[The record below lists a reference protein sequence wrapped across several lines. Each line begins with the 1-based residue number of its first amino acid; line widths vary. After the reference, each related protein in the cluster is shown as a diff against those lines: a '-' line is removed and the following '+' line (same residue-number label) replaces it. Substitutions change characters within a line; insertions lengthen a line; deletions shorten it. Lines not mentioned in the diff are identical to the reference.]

1 MKCLL
6 VSDLHYA
13 LPQYDWTAEMAAHF
27 DVVIIAGDHID
38 LSGHVDGRTQSL
50 VLLKSLKRLAPKV
63 RLIVSSGNHDLDA
76 RDADGEKI
84 TKWIHKLRP
93 DGVAIDGDALTVGE
107 TLFTVCPWW
116 DGPNTQREVAE
127 QLARDAAKD
136 KKQWIWVY
144 HAPPKASPTSWT
156 GDRDVGDAELVRWI
170 GEYGPDIVLAGHIHE
185 SPFARGGSWVDRIGS
200 TWVFNSGRQIGPTPA
215 HIIFD
220 TDRQVALWFS
230 LAGAETVRLDQPLA
244 RPLAELTALPD
255 WLR

>member
-1 MKCLL
+1 MTENL
-6 VSDLHYA
+6 
-13 LPQYDWTAEMAAHF
+13 TTNE
-27 DVVIIAGDHID
+27 VVD
-38 LSGHVDGRTQSL
+38 
-50 VLLKSLKRLAPKV
+50 LLKGPRGTEVAISVQRENASENLTFKVVRDAIERKVKIERLEEVFGKIVIPVERVTTVKKV
-63 RLIVSSGNHDLDA
+63 RETKN
-76 RDADGEKI
+76 GEKI
-84 TKWIHKLRP
+84 TKWIHKLRV
-93 DGVAIDGDALTVGE
+93 DGVAVDGDTLTVGE
-107 TLFTVCPWW
+107 TLFTICPWW

-170 GEYGPDIVLAGHIHE
+170 GEYGPHIVLAGHIHE

-200 TWVFNSGRQIGPTPA
+200 TWVFNSGRQIGPSPA

-220 TDRQVALWFS
+220 TNRQVALWFS
-230 LAGAETVRLDQPLA
+230 LAGAETVRLDQPLQ
-244 RPLAELTALPD
+244 RPLEELTALPD